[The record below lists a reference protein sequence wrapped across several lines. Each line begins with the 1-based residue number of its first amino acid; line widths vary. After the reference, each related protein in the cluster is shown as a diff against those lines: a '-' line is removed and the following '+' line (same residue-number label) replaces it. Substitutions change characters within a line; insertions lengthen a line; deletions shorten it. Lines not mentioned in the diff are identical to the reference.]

1 MRCVESRLSWG
12 TRTTTTRGTVSPNT
26 KALAIVG
33 LDLCSEF
40 GPFSGD
46 SNSSYSSFH
55 IASNVLRFINTRF
68 VECAEKL
75 FPYLCSSSRPRLL
88 LHKTAVCFPF
98 PPERYVSRWFLPPSP
113 HFYPKLVLFAFVT
126 CCQLSTVLLDQAIS
140 RRSAG
145 EGDSDLVAVRMYRRW
160 VISHSCEAEDIVR

>member
-55 IASNVLRFINTRF
+55 IASNVLRFTRF

-98 PPERYVSRWFLPPSP
+98 PPERYVSPMVSASLSPFLSQACIVCIR
-113 HFYPKLVLFAFVT
+113 HV
-126 CCQLSTVLLDQAIS
+126 LSTVNCVV
-140 RRSAG
+140 G
-145 EGDSDLVAVRMYRRW
+145 PSDLPKIGGGRGFRPGCCPNVPSLGYQPFV
-160 VISHSCEAEDIVR
+160 